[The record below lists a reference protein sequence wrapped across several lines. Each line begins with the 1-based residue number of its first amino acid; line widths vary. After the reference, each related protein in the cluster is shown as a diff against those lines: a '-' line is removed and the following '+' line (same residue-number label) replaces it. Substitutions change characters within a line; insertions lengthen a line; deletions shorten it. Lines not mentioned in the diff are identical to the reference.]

1 MPNYRVPGMG
11 GGGPTGFEDYP
22 DWEGYADAWP
32 GTGAN
37 DPIGVPP
44 AIDDWNLQF
53 RPAEVDPYYAGGGDP
68 YEGYVDWAQGAGQ
81 DPLPATR
88 FNDLQFSQAFGGLP
102 ARPPDSPG
110 ALAEAGY
117 SLDYDPFGTANKE
130 WRLNYGIDDPA
141 GRATGYTLESADP
154 YIHFP
159 WVPGGDVYNRPSP
172 PPPPPPPP
180 PPGPPDAGPA
190 PDTGEFT
197 DQDIDTSV
205 GGGVREVATDLPD
218 PFAGNVR
225 EDPSITDYPFSVP
238 QQQLIGMTQVGD
250 DPISELMNASLASM
264 ATAGGVAPT
273 GYTGQVQGALSD
285 IMGAGGQGAEVPGEL
300 GWEAQNQ
307 LSYLMDQQGRGA
319 ERESALGQDVQ
330 ATLQE
335 LIANAGRLPA
345 DAQRRAMEMETLRS
359 PIEAFRQAQLAQGQA
374 ELARRGLMGQGPESA
389 FMEGLEQK
397 LAPMYAQAG
406 RDIALSEAARA
417 DKRYGDA
424 LTSAQMMGQQQ
435 AQRREGQYQNALN
448 QAVQQGDTAA
458 LRRED
463 RLATTLQLAT
473 GMAEEQSRN
482 LLATAQTWSDRQ
494 EMLSAVVQKSLD
506 QDFLWN
512 KFMAEYGLERDQAM
526 EMIQSGRLNQLLPLL
541 QTFLSQIQL
550 AGEGFVPYYE
560 EDEED
565 PSGPRG
571 MGRTAYQTRRAFS

>member
-32 GTGAN
+32 GTAEY
-37 DPIGVPP
+37 DPTGIPP
-44 AIDDWNLQF
+44 AIDDWDLQF
-53 RPAEVDPYYAGGGDP
+53 RPAEAGDYYAGGGDP
-68 YEGYVDWAQGAGQ
+68 YEGYVDWAQGEGQ
-81 DPLPATR
+81 DPLPLNR

-110 ALAEAGY
+110 ALTEAGY

-159 WVPGGDVYNRPSP
+159 WVPGGDVYDRGPDNNDDDNGDDDNGGGPDLAAQCIAAGGTWDGANCSF
-172 PPPPPPPP
+172 
-180 PPGPPDAGPA
+180 GPPDAGPRD
-190 PDTGEFT
+190 DTGEFT

-205 GGGVREVATDLPD
+205 EGGVREVATDLPD

-285 IMGAGGQGAEVPGEL
+285 IMGAGGQGAEVPGQS

-307 LSYLMDQQGRGA
+307 LSYLMEQQGRGA

-330 ATLQE
+330 STLQQIMAQGGQGAE
-335 LIANAGRLPA
+335 TLTPLGSTASGALADIIGARGAGAAEAATPLGTDLQENLRQLMASGGQLPA
-345 DAQRRAMEMETLRS
+345 DVQRRAMEMETLRD

-374 ELARRGLMGQGPESA
+374 TMAGRGLLGQGPELDY
-389 FMEGLEQK
+389 MRRL
-397 LAPMYAQAG
+397 
-406 RDIALSEAARA
+406 EAA
-417 DKRYGDA
+417 
-424 LTSAQMMGQQQ
+424 
-435 AQRREGQYQNALN
+435 
-448 QAVQQGDTAA
+448 
-458 LRRED
+458 
-463 RLATTLQLAT
+463 
-473 GMAEEQSRN
+473 MAETRCSSPIS
-482 LLATAQTWSDRQ
+482 WP
-494 EMLSAVVQKSLD
+494 
-506 QDFLWN
+506 WN
-512 KFMAEYGLERDQAM
+512 KPGSAKVD
-526 EMIQSGRLNQLLPLL
+526 
-541 QTFLSQIQL
+541 
-550 AGEGFVPYYE
+550 
-560 EDEED
+560 
-565 PSGPRG
+565 
-571 MGRTAYQTRRAFS
+571 